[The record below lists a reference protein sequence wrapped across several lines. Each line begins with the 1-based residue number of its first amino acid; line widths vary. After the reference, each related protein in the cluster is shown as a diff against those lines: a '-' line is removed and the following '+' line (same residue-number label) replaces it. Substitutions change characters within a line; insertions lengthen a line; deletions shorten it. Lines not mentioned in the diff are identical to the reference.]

1 MRFGVL
7 GVIWSDWTDV
17 TYESVAFARE
27 LGFSGMGAHLTVPAS
42 TISDEV
48 AANVRAC
55 IDGNSL
61 ELLQVWGPYP
71 SIISADED
79 VRRRGVEGAAAIARL
94 AARMGVPQSGIRPT
108 SHNPRGDWWPHPE
121 NHTPASEDRLVRSID
136 EVLEVAVP
144 LGVDVVL
151 EKHATSTL
159 DSAER
164 VKRVIERTDP
174 THVRVN
180 IDPANFVRDLATA
193 FDPTPMIDELF
204 DVLGEH
210 CATVHV
216 KDYYLEDRF
225 VVHISETIPGSGM
238 MDLDTVL
245 GRTAALGPG
254 AYAIV
259 EHLPLGQIGLA
270 KRHLTERAAALGIAV
285 HQGPGTAPSSAHP
298 GASGQIQDRA
308 GDEAGVG

>member
-27 LGFSGMGAHLTVPAS
+27 LGFSGMGAHLTVPAA

-48 AANVRAC
+48 AANVRAS
-55 IDGNSL
+55 IDGNGL
-61 ELLQVWGPYP
+61 EFLQVWGPYP
-71 SIISADED
+71 RIISADEGE
-79 VRRRGVEGAAAIARL
+79 RCRGVQGASDIVRL
-94 AARMGVPQSGIRPT
+94 AARLGVPGSGIRPT
-108 SHNPRGDWWPHPE
+108 SHSPRGDWWPHPE
-121 NHTPASEDRLVRSID
+121 NHSQASEDRLVRSIN

-144 LGVDVVL
+144 LGVDIVL

-174 THVRVN
+174 AHVRVN
-180 IDPANFVRDLATA
+180 IDPANLVQDLRTA

-204 DVLGEH
+204 DIIGEH

-216 KDYYLEDRF
+216 KDIYLEDRF
-225 VVHISETIPGSGM
+225 IVHVSETIPGSGM

-245 GRTAALGPG
+245 QRTAALGPDT
-254 AYAIV
+254 YAIV
-259 EHLPLGQIGLA
+259 EHLPLGQIAQA
-270 KRHLTERAAALGIAV
+270 KRHLTERAIALGIEV
-285 HQGPGTAPSSAHP
+285 H
-298 GASGQIQDRA
+298 
-308 GDEAGVG
+308 